1 MARNPVSALHI
12 GASAALAL
20 AVSAGCAAAQTA
32 TVANYHN
39 TPDHAG
45 LFTVP
50 GLTSQ
55 NVANTTQDT
64 AFNGTVSGVINAAP
78 LYWRPTGA
86 TTGLVIVAS
95 ENDIVYVLNETAG
108 MPVWQTR
115 LGTAATSTSG
125 CGNID
130 PIGVTGTPVIDAA
143 IGTLYL
149 DATTG
154 GTAGP
159 THQLFAL

>member
-1 MARNPVSALHI
+1 M
-12 GASAALAL
+12 
-20 AVSAGCAAAQTA
+20 
-32 TVANYHN
+32 
-39 TPDHAG
+39 
-45 LFTVP
+45 
-50 GLTSQ
+50 
-55 NVANTTQDT
+55 
-64 AFNGTVSGVINAAP
+64 INAAP

-95 ENDIVYVLNETAG
+95 ENDIVYALNETTG
-108 MPVWQTR
+108 LPVWQTQ
-115 LGTAATSTSG
+115 LGTAATPTSG

-143 IGTLYL
+143 TGTLYL

-159 THQLFAL
+159 THQLFALSLTTGADGGTGALLYSSPAVASTIHHFSTLLVANGRLFVTSDNKVVAYTLGGAN